1 MNTQATNTN
10 TSPGLQQEIPTAQ
23 YLAHSPM
30 LIPMMKYT
38 SSGAQTPELL
48 TGTMIP
54 MTNQNSLSMTTQA
67 SAGSMVSISP
77 APMFVP
83 NMSGQDSLQ
92 QLANGLPIAQLTGNT
107 SPLQFPPAFSPQ
119 GSAYPGGI
127 IYTTPSPLPYIT
139 PSPVNATYTPQLT
152 TASPHLLPMATVHT
166 SYPLLQPPSPVNG
179 YQPQQP
185 VSHFQFHPE
194 PQQPNANA
202 RTTRKRSPENGA
214 ETFGMATAAAP
225 MKSNLFQEP
234 RRGPGPQP
242 QKGQRQ
248 KKYAYRS
255 KQKKIDR
262 VYNHIKD
269 MYEQQGKFAAEKEL
283 VRGDDT
289 LRIHVKT
296 FDGLSDIVTALN
308 EVEQHQE
315 VETTRLAAVFSKKN
329 KFQKKGFIVYLKLG
343 DERQKEL
350 AETIFQRYAQSLKNV
365 ATAKA
370 RDDVAAASAEATTE
384 KATSTTSADCFD
396 AAPPLRK
403 LNSAGYAA

>member
-1 MNTQATNTN
+1 MNTQASNL
-10 TSPGLQQEIPTAQ
+10 SPGLNEQETLPAG
-23 YLAHSPM
+23 LFPSHSPLSPM
-30 LIPMMKYT
+30 LMQYT
-38 SSGAQTPELL
+38 SGARTPELIQGAML
-48 TGTMIP
+48 PLHSNVST
-54 MTNQNSLSMTTQA
+54 
-67 SAGSMVSISP
+67 GSMVSISP
-77 APMFVP
+77 APMMVP
-83 NMSGQDSLQ
+83 LQSSDSLAALQ
-92 QLANGLPIAQLTGNT
+92 NALPVAQLSGNS
-107 SPLQFPPAFSPQ
+107 SPLTFPAYSPQ
-119 GSAYPGGI
+119 GPYSGVV
-127 IYTTPSPLPYIT
+127 YTTPSPLPYGSFT
-139 PSPVNATYTPQLT
+139 GQMTTGQLT
-152 TASPHLLPMATVHT
+152 LPMATVHT
-166 SYPLLQPPSPVNG
+166 AYPLLQPPSPVNG
-179 YQPQQP
+179 YTNHNQ
-185 VSHFQFHPE
+185 FQFHNDSTMLPHVQT
-194 PQQPNANA
+194 PDQSHL
-202 RTTRKRSPENGA
+202 RTQRSSQESISA
-214 ETFGMATAAAP
+214 ETYNIGMAGSV
-225 MKSNLFQEP
+225 KSNNFQEP

-269 MYEQQGKFAAEKEL
+269 MYLKQQKFAAEKEL

-308 EVEQHQE
+308 EVEQHHE

-343 DERQKEL
+343 SERQREI
-350 AETIFQRYAQSLKNV
+350 AETIFKRYSQSLKNV

-370 RDDVAAASAEATTE
+370 REDNPTSSTAAVSEEDVASKP
-384 KATSTTSADCFD
+384 KANVENEEYYS

>member
-1 MNTQATNTN
+1 
-10 TSPGLQQEIPTAQ
+10 
-23 YLAHSPM
+23 
-30 LIPMMKYT
+30 
-38 SSGAQTPELL
+38 
-48 TGTMIP
+48 
-54 MTNQNSLSMTTQA
+54 
-67 SAGSMVSISP
+67 MVSISP

-83 NMSGQDSLQ
+83 AVSGVQDSTLQ
-92 QLANGLPIAQLTGNT
+92 QLANGLPIAQLSGNT

-119 GSAYPGGI
+119 GTYPGV
-127 IYTTPSPLPYIT
+127 IYTTPSPLPYMV
-139 PSPVNATYTPQLT
+139 PSPVNGTYTPQLT

-166 SYPLLQPPSPVNG
+166 AYPLLQPPSPVNG
-179 YQPQQP
+179 YQPQPAGYQPQQLP

-194 PQQPNANA
+194 PQQQQPQPSNVSA
-202 RTTRKRSPENGA
+202 RAPRKRSQENGA
-214 ETFGMATAAAP
+214 ETFGMAAAAP
-225 MKSNLFQEP
+225 MKNNLFQEP

-315 VETTRLAAVFSKKN
+315 IESTRLAAVFSKKN
-329 KFQKKGFIVYLKLG
+329 KFQKKGFIVYLKLKT
-343 DERQKEL
+343 EEQRKQ
-350 AETIFQRYAQSLKNV
+350 AETIFSAYAQSLKNV
-365 ATAKA
+365 AVAKK
-370 RDDVAAASAEATTE
+370 RDDVAAPAPAVAVEATKDSE
-384 KATSTTSADCFD
+384 RKAECFD

>member
-1 MNTQATNTN
+1 
-10 TSPGLQQEIPTAQ
+10 
-23 YLAHSPM
+23 
-30 LIPMMKYT
+30 
-38 SSGAQTPELL
+38 
-48 TGTMIP
+48 
-54 MTNQNSLSMTTQA
+54 
-67 SAGSMVSISP
+67 MVSISP

-83 NMSGQDSLQ
+83 PMSGQDSLQ
-92 QLANGLPIAQLTGNT
+92 QLANTLPIAHLSGNT
-107 SPLQFPPAFSPQ
+107 SPLQFPPAFSP
-119 GSAYPGGI
+119 PGN
-127 IYTTPSPLPYIT
+127 YTGGVIYIT
-139 PSPVNATYTPQLT
+139 PSPVNGTYTPQLT
-152 TASPHLLPMATVHT
+152 TASPHLLPMATLNT
-166 SYPLLQPPSPVNG
+166 YNPLLQPPSPVNG
-179 YQPQQP
+179 YHPQAQAP
-185 VSHFQFHPE
+185 HFQFHPE
-194 PQQPNANA
+194 LPQQQSLNVNA
-202 RTTRKRSPENGA
+202 RAPRKRTPEDGA
-214 ETFGMATAAAP
+214 ETYGMAAASAP
-225 MKSNLFQEP
+225 MPNNLFQEP

-308 EVEQHQE
+308 EVEQHRE
-315 VETTRLAAVFSKKN
+315 IETTRLAAVFSKKN

-343 DERQKEL
+343 DERQKEV

-370 RDDVAAASAEATTE
+370 RDDVAAPASTAVEATKDTAN
-384 KATSTTSADCFD
+384 KADCFD
-396 AAPPLRK
+396 AAPSLRK
-403 LNSAGYAA
+403 LNS

>member
-1 MNTQATNTN
+1 
-10 TSPGLQQEIPTAQ
+10 
-23 YLAHSPM
+23 M

-54 MTNQNSLSMTTQA
+54 MNQQNSLSMTTQA

-83 NMSGQDSLQ
+83 SSMSGQDSLQ
-92 QLANGLPIAQLTGNT
+92 QLANGLPIAQLSGNS
-107 SPLQFPPAFSPQ
+107 SPLQFPAFSPP
-119 GSAYPGGI
+119 GAYSGGV

-139 PSPVNATYTPQLT
+139 PSPVNGTYTPQLT

-166 SYPLLQPPSPVNG
+166 AYPLLQPPSPVNG
-179 YQPQQP
+179 YQPQPAGYQPQQLP

-194 PQQPNANA
+194 PQQQQPQPSNVSA
-202 RTTRKRSPENGA
+202 RAPRKRSQENGA
-214 ETFGMATAAAP
+214 ETFGMAAAAP
-225 MKSNLFQEP
+225 MKNNLFQEP

-308 EVEQHQE
+308 EVEQHQD

-343 DERQKEL
+343 NERQKEV
-350 AETIFQRYAQSLKNV
+350 AESVFQRYAQSLKNV

-370 RDDVAAASAEATTE
+370 REDVSAPAPTTAVEATTDTAN
-384 KATSTTSADCFD
+384 KADCFD